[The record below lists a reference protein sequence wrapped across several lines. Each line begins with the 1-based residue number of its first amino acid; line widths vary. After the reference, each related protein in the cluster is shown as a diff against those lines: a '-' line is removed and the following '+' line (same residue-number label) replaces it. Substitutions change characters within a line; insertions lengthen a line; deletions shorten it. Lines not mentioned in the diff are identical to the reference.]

1 MSNPSLVSLFESLIH
16 KDWQL
21 PQEAGYWIIT
31 EADKG
36 ATHTEVKIG
45 GCKSIAF
52 SLDIKEKNAWPFL
65 SSALGGIRSV
75 CDGIIIAEYQKK
87 TFCILVDLK
96 SSLSNKSD
104 ALAQLRSGYLLQQWL
119 INLLS
124 LHKHWSRQTTI
135 HYIGIIS
142 LEPRK
147 TTPKGTTIKRTP
159 IPQPENFHHYPK
171 QIFTLANHPRIV
183 LSDLFQLLE
192 QNHEPI

>member
-1 MSNPSLVSLFESLIH
+1 MSNPSLVSLFETLIH

-21 PQEAGYWIIT
+21 PQEAGYWLIT
-31 EADKG
+31 ETAKK
-36 ATHTEVKIG
+36 ATHTQVKIG

-52 SLDIKEKNAWPFL
+52 SLDLKEKNAWPFL
-65 SSALGGIRSV
+65 DNGLEGVRSV
-75 CDGIIIAEYQKK
+75 CDGIIIAEYKQK
-87 TFCILVDLK
+87 TFCIFIDLK

-104 ALAQLRSGYLLQQWL
+104 TLAQLRSGYLLQQWL

-147 TTPKGTTIKRTP
+147 TTHKGTTTKRAS
-159 IPQPENFHHYPK
+159 IPSPEIFHHYPK

-192 QNHEPI
+192 QTP